1 MGATVLAYWPTMTPE
16 QMYKQPAFPSND
28 CAAWANWMLEMQKQ
42 ENQTP
47 LKAAGVDALLSFTTE
62 GIKDEEVNWVTPDT
76 LATAALKL
84 CDLLAQAHPAAQ
96 CALRAYELDANGV
109 QAVEEE
115 FLTDLQELAALA
127 RWAKTQGATR
137 MTLAVNW

>member
-1 MGATVLAYWPTMTPE
+1 MTPE
-16 QMYKQPAFPSND
+16 QIGKQPAFPSND

-42 ENQTP
+42 ENLTL
-47 LKAAGVDALLSFTTE
+47 LKAAGLDALLSFTTE

-84 CDLLAQAHPAAQ
+84 CDLVAQAHPAAQ
-96 CALRAYELDANGV
+96 CALRAYELDDNGV

-127 RWAKTQGATR
+127 RWAKTQDATR